1 MVLERKKRMK
11 IVISKWYPF
20 EISHNGIKRYAE
32 IKGIELYPYC
42 RSRRS
47 GFFLLTETDD
57 INPNESVHWTTR
69 KLDTITDD
77 EVMKYEFRRQ
87 DIERNDPALV
97 QMVEELGKESS
108 PFSEL
113 KIIEIPDDV
122 NYEIIFYNGAEMVK
136 RVWY

>member
-1 MVLERKKRMK
+1 MR

-42 RSRRS
+42 PLNRNKPSDY
-47 GFFLLTETDD
+47 FLLTETDD
-57 INPNESVHWTTR
+57 INPNESVHWATR
-69 KLDTITDD
+69 KLDPMTY
-77 EVMKYEFRRQ
+77 EKLMKYEFWGQ
-87 DIERNDPALV
+87 DIERNDPALI

-122 NYEIIFYNGAEMVK
+122 DFKIICCDDAEMVVDK
-136 RVWY
+136 NRVWY

>member
-1 MVLERKKRMK
+1 MR
-11 IVISKWYPF
+11 IVISNWYPF

-42 RSRRS
+42 PLDRNKPSDY
-47 GFFLLTETDD
+47 FLLTETDD
-57 INPNESVHWTTR
+57 INPNESVHWATR
-69 KLDTITDD
+69 KLDPMTY
-77 EVMKYEFRRQ
+77 EKLMKYEFWGQ
-87 DIERNDPALV
+87 DIERNDPALI

-122 NYEIIFYNGAEMVK
+122 DFKIIFYNDSEIVIDKYRM
-136 RVWY
+136 WS